1 MLQKK
6 SQNPTEAKVDW
17 NGMKMGGGH
26 SPAFVN
32 REHTSQ
38 VPDPLFTL
46 SCPRFSAYTPSCPS
60 PTCLNFPSYTRIAEE
75 NKLQGKKKPRAYTFI
90 YVWINETN
98 HKPYKTETNWKT
110 QSTSRLQQ
118 KITLKIQ
125 RERRKK
131 KKSRERIST
140 MCHKDGGRRFPCDL
154 PTRVAHQH
162 TSPG

>member
-38 VPDPLFTL
+38 VPDPLFT
-46 SCPRFSAYTPSCPS
+46 RFSAYTPSCPS

-98 HKPYKTETNWKT
+98 HKPYKTATNWKT

-125 RERRKK
+125 REREKK
-131 KKSRERIST
+131 KNPEREFLPCVTRTEAEGFPAIS
-140 MCHKDGGRRFPCDL
+140 PPVSL
-154 PTRVAHQH
+154 
-162 TSPG
+162 TSTPLLAED